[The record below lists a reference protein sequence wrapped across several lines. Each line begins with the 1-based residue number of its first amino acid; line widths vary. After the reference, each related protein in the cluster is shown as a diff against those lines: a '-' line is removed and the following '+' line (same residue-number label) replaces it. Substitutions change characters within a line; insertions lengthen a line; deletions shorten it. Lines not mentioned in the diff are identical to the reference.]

1 MSQDMFK
8 WTQSPLSNILGTSSN
23 LGQECH
29 FSVFL
34 YYMIALN
41 RTVWN
46 PTLVHESKVL
56 KRQWSTTLIPWFNPF
71 KLGGSIIFEKAFHV
85 TPVFWLISFSN
96 WEWHLLIGFT
106 TARMLLVRIMKH
118 SQKHSQLLERGA
130 LKSRLTPHTHHPL
143 HLSWS

>member
-23 LGQECH
+23 LDQECH

-34 YYMIALN
+34 YHMIALIQ
-41 RTVWN
+41 TVWN
-46 PTLVHESKVL
+46 PTLPNESKVL

-71 KLGGSIIFEKAFHV
+71 KLGGSIIFEKAFNV

-96 WEWHLLIGFT
+96 WEWHMFIDFT
-106 TARMLLVRIMKH
+106 TARMLMGQIIRH
-118 SQKHSQLLERGA
+118 SQKHSQLPEWST
-130 LKSRLTPHTHHPL
+130 LKIRLTPQTHHPL
-143 HLSWS
+143 HLSLS